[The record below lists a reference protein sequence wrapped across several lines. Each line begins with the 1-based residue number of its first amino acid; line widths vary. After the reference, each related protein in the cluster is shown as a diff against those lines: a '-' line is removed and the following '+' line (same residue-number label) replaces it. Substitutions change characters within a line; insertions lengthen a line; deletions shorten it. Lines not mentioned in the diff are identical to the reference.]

1 MGYDEEEDWAKAVG
15 QYRMRVG
22 VMLGPLRKY
31 GQSVYVD
38 GVSEELVQLAIQLHY
53 KLSGVEMPFNIEDIH
68 W

>member
-1 MGYDEEEDWAKAVG
+1 MSYDEEEDWAKAVG

-22 VMLGPLRKY
+22 VMLSPLRKY

-53 KLSGVEMPFNIEDIH
+53 KLSGVEMPFSIKDLH

>member
-1 MGYDEEEDWAKAVG
+1 MNYDEEEDWAKAVG

-22 VMLGPLRKY
+22 VMLSPLRKD

-53 KLSGVEMPFNIEDIH
+53 KLSGVEMPFLVQDVH

>member
-1 MGYDEEEDWAKAVG
+1 MNYDEEEDWAKAVG

-22 VMLGPLRKY
+22 VMLSPLRKY

-38 GVSEELVQLAIQLHY
+38 GVSEELVQLAIQLHF
-53 KLSGVEMPFNIEDIH
+53 KLSGVDMPFNIEDIH